1 MDLNSRR
8 KGDMTLTTATRTDFR
23 SLVDGEWIETGAW
36 IDVRSPYDGELVG
49 RVPDGD
55 AALVDRAV
63 RSAHA
68 ALQREDF
75 PLHER
80 AATLERASGLVAE
93 HVEELA
99 GWICREAGKP
109 IKQAR
114 AEASRA
120 VGTLR
125 FSAVEARK
133 LAGEMVPMEAS
144 EAGAGKLGFI
154 LRVPLGVV
162 AAISPFNFPL
172 NLVAHKVGPAIAAG
186 NPVVLKPASATPISA
201 VLLAEIL
208 LEAGLPADWLH
219 VVCGG
224 GSTVGGALCE
234 HPLVA
239 GISFT
244 GSSSVGWGIRSSV
257 PDKRVNLELGSNAP
271 LIVNEDGDWES
282 AADLA
287 KIHAFSHAGQ
297 SCVSVQRI
305 ILHEAIAEP
314 FLQRFAANLE
324 ALHVGDPSDEQTDVG
339 PVIDAENRDRVAS
352 WIREAIEGGARLL
365 HGGDENPDG
374 TIQPTAI
381 VEPADDARVWC
392 DEVFGPVA
400 AIRVVGSFDEALELA
415 NASRYG
421 LHAGVF
427 TGSLGNALLAARRL
441 EFGGVL
447 VNDVPTVRADQ
458 QPYGGVRESGNTR
471 EGPAYAIRDLTEERF
486 VSLRA

>member
-1 MDLNSRR
+1 VA
-8 KGDMTLTTATRTDFR
+8 ATRTDFKA
-23 SLVDGEWIETGAW
+23 LVGGEWIETGSW
-36 IDVRSPYDGELVG
+36 IDVRSPYDGGLVG

-55 AALVDRAV
+55 PALVDGAV

-68 ALQREDF
+68 ALQRDDF

-80 AATLERASGLVAE
+80 AATLERASGLIADRRD
-93 HVEELA
+93 ELA

-114 AEASRA
+114 VEAARA
-120 VGTLR
+120 VNTLL

-144 EAGAGKLGFI
+144 EAGAGKLGVI
-154 LRVPLGVV
+154 LRLPLGVV

-186 NPVVLKPASATPISA
+186 DPVVLKPASTTPISA
-201 VLLAEIL
+201 ILLAEIL

-224 GSTVGGALCE
+224 GATVGGALSE

-239 GISFT
+239 GITFT
-244 GSSSVGWGIRSSV
+244 GSSAVGWGIRSRV
-257 PDKRVNLELGSNAP
+257 PHKRVNLELGSNAP
-271 LIVNEDGDWES
+271 LIVNEDGDWQS

-287 KIHAFSHAGQ
+287 KVHAYSHAGQ
-297 SCVSVQRI
+297 SCVSIQRI
-305 ILHEAIAEP
+305 ILHEGIAEP
-314 FLQRFAANLE
+314 FMQRFASNLE
-324 ALHVGDPSDEQTDVG
+324 ALHVGDPSDEATDVG
-339 PVIDAENRDRVAS
+339 PVIDEANRDRVAS
-352 WIREAIEGGARLL
+352 WIQQAVEGGARLL
-365 HGGDENPDG
+365 HGGAVNGDG
-374 TIQPTAI
+374 TLQPTAI
-381 VEPADDARVWC
+381 VEPAPDAHVWC
-392 DEVFGPVA
+392 DEIFGPVT
-400 AIRVVGSFDEALELA
+400 AIRVVRSFDEALELA
-415 NASRYG
+415 NASKYG

-427 TGSLGNALLAARRL
+427 TGSLENALAAARRL

-458 QPYGGVRESGNTR
+458 QPYGGVKESGNTR

-486 VSLRA
+486 VSFRV